1 MVSNV
6 SLVAEKT
13 NGKRDLFLAYWPGAG
28 GRRSREVAAAGRCR
42 SVGAETGVGEKE
54 AKAGSQKDLE
64 AGQRMTA
71 KRSLSAEVAI
81 EAKKPRKKTGRGVRA
96 RLKWL
101 KVRVLLRS
109 LAVRAESLTGKS
121 LQRKRMGR
129 RFALK
134 VKRRRRS
141 KERKSRS
148 KGRKGEEMIKR

>member
-1 MVSNV
+1 
-6 SLVAEKT
+6 
-13 NGKRDLFLAYWPGAG
+13 
-28 GRRSREVAAAGRCR
+28 
-42 SVGAETGVGEKE
+42 
-54 AKAGSQKDLE
+54 
-64 AGQRMTA
+64 MTA

-148 KGRKGEEMIKR
+148 KGRKGKEMIKR

>member
-54 AKAGSQKDLE
+54 AKAGGQKDLE

-81 EAKKPRKKTGRGVRA
+81 EAKKPRKKTGQGVRA
-96 RLKWL
+96 RLK
-101 KVRVLLRS
+101 VRVLLKS

-148 KGRKGEEMIKR
+148 KGRKGKEMIKR